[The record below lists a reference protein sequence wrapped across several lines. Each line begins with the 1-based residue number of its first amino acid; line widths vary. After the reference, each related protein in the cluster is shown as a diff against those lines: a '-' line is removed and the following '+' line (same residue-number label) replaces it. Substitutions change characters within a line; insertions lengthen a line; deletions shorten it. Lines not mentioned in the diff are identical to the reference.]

1 MGIKKFLQKTK
12 SKTCFTWWIS
22 KKANTIS
29 EGKVFGFDSE
39 FTVYDKKDS
48 YSNLLVGLSY
58 LGRLE
63 APHYVSYPFED
74 LTNSFSARIDYNS
87 DNFYLNY
94 EYVYNLKMAL

>member
-1 MGIKKFLQKTK
+1 MLLGGYQ
-12 SKTCFTWWIS
+12 
-22 KKANTIS
+22 KKANTIA

-39 FTVYDKKDS
+39 FTVYNKKDS

-63 APHYVSYPFED
+63 APHYVSYSFED

-87 DNFYLNY
+87 DNFYANY
-94 EYVYNLKMAL
+94 EYAHKSEDGVVKFEGIE